1 MRVFLVAI
9 FLCCGLSGTS
19 FANHHKMNYN
29 SDLKAKDKNGKRYYK
44 KKKWSGTGGAI
55 DNFAQKTIV
64 REKNKNI
71 KSPIHAMNVGPS
83 NRARKDKDSSIK
95 EPIQNRKYSNVDGEV
110 VEGIYD
116 DMDVIMR
123 NGRYVGYYK
132 VGDPYKIDDLYYYP
146 QEYENYEEIGV
157 ASWYG
162 EDFDGKLT
170 ANGEIY
176 DLSMM
181 TAAHRTLPMP
191 SIVKVTNLANQKSV
205 LVRVND
211 RGPFAK
217 NRIIDLSKKA
227 SEVLDYRDKG
237 TIMVKVELD
246 NEKTAE
252 LREKL
257 KLNIK

>member
-1 MRVFLVAI
+1 MIKFFILISIFCFAI
-9 FLCCGLSGTS
+9 SQLS
-19 FANHHKMNYN
+19 FADHHKISYDEDF
-29 SDLKAKDKNGKRYYK
+29 SGSKKSYQKRKAKNKSY
-44 KKKWSGTGGAI
+44 SAI
-55 DNFAQKTIV
+55 DNFAKRTFVRKKKRSIKTPSSAI
-64 REKNKNI
+64 
-71 KSPIHAMNVGPS
+71 NVGSP
-83 NRARKDKDSSIK
+83 NRVSKSVIKKPIKRSKYKETSYTSS
-95 EPIQNRKYSNVDGEV
+95 D
-110 VEGIYD
+110 IYD
-116 DMDVIMR
+116 DLDIIFKK
-123 NGRYVGYYK
+123 NIYVGYYK
-132 VGDPYKIDDLYYYP
+132 VGKAYKIYDLYYYP
-146 QEYENYEEIGV
+146 QEYEHYEEIGV

-217 NRIIDLSKKA
+217 NRIIDLSKRA

-246 NEKTAE
+246 NEKTRE
-252 LREKL
+252 LQDKL
-257 KLNIK
+257 RINKVKND